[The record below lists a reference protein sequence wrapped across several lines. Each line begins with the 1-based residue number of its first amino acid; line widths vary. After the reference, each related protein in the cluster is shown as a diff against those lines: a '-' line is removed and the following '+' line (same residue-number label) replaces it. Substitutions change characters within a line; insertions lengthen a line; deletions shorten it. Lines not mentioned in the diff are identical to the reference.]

1 MLVRLGGFLSANIR
15 HMRKQLRPALLFCLL
30 ILASRV
36 SPAQDSAGSLDL
48 TARITPT
55 SARPEPVRQFTF
67 YVLTRSYADVAK
79 EVAGEDV
86 LPSREEFIKNMKVSP
101 ELKVWMNAHD
111 IMDLTIPD
119 LDKLL
124 TPDDILK
131 VPEFLVAYQKSNS
144 GGVTNGI
151 PAPKFRDSEK
161 AANPEKYQK
170 QKDEYM
176 VALKKFIETHPST
189 VNGMELELEGVNPKL
204 AWDRLHADH
213 RSRLAQLAPDVAQ
226 TKYLA
231 AKLDT
236 DLDGRAHL
244 NNLPP
249 GNYWISTLGMDAAAG
264 DRRLRW
270 DVPVTIQAG
279 QMTRIEL
286 TNVNGANASSPM
298 N

>member
-1 MLVRLGGFLSANIR
+1 
-15 HMRKQLRPALLFCLL
+15 MRKHVSPALLLCLL
-30 ILASRV
+30 ALFSRV
-36 SPAQDSAGSLDL
+36 SAAQNSSGSLDL
-48 TARITPT
+48 TARVTPT
-55 SARPEPVRQFTF
+55 GARPEPVRQFTF
-67 YVLTRSYADVAK
+67 YVLTRSYADVTK
-79 EVAGEDV
+79 EAAGQDV

-101 ELKVWMNAHD
+101 ELKTWMNAHD
-111 IMDLTIPD
+111 IMDLTIPE
-119 LDKLL
+119 LDKVV

-144 GGVTNGI
+144 GGVTNGL
-151 PAPKFRDSEK
+151 PVPKFRDAEK
-161 AANPEKYQK
+161 ATNPEKYQK

-213 RSRLAQLAPDVAQ
+213 RGRLAQLAPDVAQ
-226 TKYLA
+226 TKYLT

-244 NNLPP
+244 NGLAP

-270 DVPVTIQAG
+270 DVPITVQAG
-279 QMTRIEL
+279 QTTHLEL
-286 TNVNGANASSPM
+286 SNVNGTDANRPPQ
-298 N
+298 

>member
-1 MLVRLGGFLSANIR
+1 
-15 HMRKQLRPALLFCLL
+15 MRKHLRPALVLCLL
-30 ILASRV
+30 ILFSRV
-36 SPAQDSAGSLDL
+36 APAQNSAGSLDL
-48 TARITPT
+48 TARVTPT
-55 SARPEPVRQFTF
+55 GARPEPVRQFTF

-79 EVAGEDV
+79 EVAGKDE
-86 LPSREEFIKNMKVSP
+86 LPSREEFIENMKVSP
-101 ELKVWMNAHD
+101 ELKTWMNTHE

-124 TPDDILK
+124 TPEEILA

-144 GGVTNGI
+144 GGVTNGL
-151 PAPKFRDSEK
+151 PVPKFRDADK
-161 AANPEKYQK
+161 TANPEKYQK

-176 VALKKFIETHPST
+176 ISLKKFIESHPST
-189 VNGMELELEGVNPKL
+189 VNGMELELEAVNPKL
-204 AWDRLHADH
+204 EWDRLHADH
-213 RSRLAQLAPDVAQ
+213 RSRLAQLTPDVAQ
-226 TKYLA
+226 SKYLA

-236 DLDGRAHL
+236 DLEGRAHL
-244 NNLPP
+244 NNIAP

-286 TNVNGANASSPM
+286 SNVNGANANSPM

>member
-1 MLVRLGGFLSANIR
+1 
-15 HMRKQLRPALLFCLL
+15 MRKHLRPALLLCLL
-30 ILASRV
+30 ALFSRV
-36 SPAQDSAGSLDL
+36 SAAQNPSGSLDL
-48 TARITPT
+48 TARVTPT
-55 SARPEPVRQFTF
+55 GARPEPVRQFTF
-67 YVLTRSYADVAK
+67 YVLTRSYADVSK
-79 EVAGEDV
+79 EAAGQDV

-101 ELKVWMNAHD
+101 ELKTWMNAHD
-111 IMDLTIPD
+111 IMDLTIPE
-119 LDKLL
+119 LDKVV

-144 GGVTNGI
+144 GGVTNGL
-151 PAPKFRDSEK
+151 PVPKFRDAEK
-161 AANPEKYQK
+161 ATNPEKYQK

-213 RSRLAQLAPDVAQ
+213 RGRLAQLAPDVAQ
-226 TKYLA
+226 TKYLT

-244 NNLPP
+244 NGLAP

-270 DVPVTIQAG
+270 DVPITVQAG
-279 QMTRIEL
+279 QTTHLEL
-286 TNVNGANASSPM
+286 SNVNGTDANRPPQ
-298 N
+298 

>member
-1 MLVRLGGFLSANIR
+1 
-15 HMRKQLRPALLFCLL
+15 MRKYLCPALLLCLL
-30 ILASRV
+30 ALFSRV
-36 SPAQDSAGSLDL
+36 SAAQNSSGSLDL
-48 TARITPT
+48 TARVTPT
-55 SARPEPVRQFTF
+55 GARPEPVRQFTF
-67 YVLTRSYADVAK
+67 YVLTRSYADVTK
-79 EVAGEDV
+79 EAAGQDV

-101 ELKVWMNAHD
+101 ELKTWMNAHD
-111 IMDLTIPD
+111 IMDLTIPE
-119 LDKLL
+119 LDKVV

-144 GGVTNGI
+144 GGVTNGL
-151 PAPKFRDSEK
+151 PVPKFRDAEK
-161 AANPEKYQK
+161 ATNPEKYQK

-213 RSRLAQLAPDVAQ
+213 RGRLAQLAPDVAQ
-226 TKYLA
+226 TKYLT

-244 NNLPP
+244 NGLAP

-270 DVPVTIQAG
+270 DVPITVQAG
-279 QMTRIEL
+279 QTTHLEL
-286 TNVNGANASSPM
+286 SNVNGTDANRPPQ
-298 N
+298 